1 MAKQLKKTQSAKKPS
16 SNKKKKKFSET
27 VQGKT
32 NVIMGGMAGKAQK
45 AMDKRRRTLE
55 DI

>member
-16 SNKKKKKFSET
+16 SNKKKFSET

-45 AMDKRRRTLE
+45 AQDKRRRALE
-55 DI
+55 AI